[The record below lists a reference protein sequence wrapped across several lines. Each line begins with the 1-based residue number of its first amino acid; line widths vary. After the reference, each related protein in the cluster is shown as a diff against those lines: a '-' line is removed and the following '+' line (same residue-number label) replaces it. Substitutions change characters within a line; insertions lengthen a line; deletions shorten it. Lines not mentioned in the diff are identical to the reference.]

1 MIIERN
7 IKINKINYLLG
18 IEINYKDNGSLCKK
32 DGSYFDLGDLSLMI
46 EYVEKNYNKSVLYD
60 KNITFMNNVIYLYNQ
75 FPFLNYIKEVTYTK
89 ENKISKIM
97 YISKQEILNYIKKN
111 NIKLDKFNENTCIC
125 PLLYK

>member
-60 KNITFMNNVIYLYNQ
+60 KNITFMNNIIYLYNQ
-75 FPFLNYIKEVTYTK
+75 FPFLNYI
-89 ENKISKIM
+89 
-97 YISKQEILNYIKKN
+97 KQEILNYIKKN

>member
-18 IEINYKDNGSLCKK
+18 IEINYKDNGS
-32 DGSYFDLGDLSLMI
+32 
-46 EYVEKNYNKSVLYD
+46 
-60 KNITFMNNVIYLYNQ
+60 FMNNIIYLYNQ
-75 FPFLNYIKEVTYTK
+75 FPFLNYIKEITYTK
-89 ENKISKIM
+89 ENKISEIM